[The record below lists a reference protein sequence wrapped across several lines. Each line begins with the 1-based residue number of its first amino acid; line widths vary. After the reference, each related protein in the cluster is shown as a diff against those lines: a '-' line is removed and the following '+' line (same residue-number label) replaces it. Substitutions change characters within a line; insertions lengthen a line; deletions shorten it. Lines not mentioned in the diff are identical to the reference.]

1 MTLSLQWGFA
11 QNTSNKD
18 SVSSSQIIVENAD
31 QAIVETGQTPQVTK
45 YLGNVRA
52 YHEGAFIFCDNA
64 ILTGNNLY
72 AVGNVS
78 ILEADTLQIYA
89 DTLIYQGDS
98 SLAYLVKDVI
108 LINNQDTL
116 YAPDL
121 KYNLSTKVAD
131 YVHKALMKDATNTL
145 KSQFGTYN
153 TATKE
158 AWFYTK
164 VSVDGDS
171 LSLLTDTLR
180 YNTESKQAAWYAP
193 AIIKNKNARLFSKS
207 GDYNLDTK
215 NGIFMGEAQYEEDTI
230 TALAD
235 TIIYDGVKNHISLL
249 GNASYVSQSDTATSD
264 TIIYDRENELI
275 ELIGKADYRGKDNS
289 AKGDKLRYDKKNETF
304 KFEGRSQLADAPLFI
319 DADFLDYDKNKQL
332 GYAVGNVV
340 YRDTSEG
347 LIIWADTL
355 DYDGT
360 INFMRATAQNR
371 KPVMGTEIDGDT
383 LYITARVLRTYR
395 KIIDPKAAVIDTLSK
410 MQNDSI
416 KTSQDS
422 LSIDSVKTN
431 ELIDS
436 QSIDYINLN
445 KIDKGSEPKLDSLFI
460 KKETG
465 VISKTDSLHLNS
477 QDSTIILLDTNS
489 TIKMDSM
496 SIKKDSIYIN
506 FNDSLMVDTSQ
517 ISGLDSINYLIAEDD
532 VVLYK
537 SDLQARADSLAYN
550 DLDSIFTLF
559 YNPVMWTDTTQIL
572 GDTIRIGLR
581 DNKISS
587 LVVNDN
593 AFMINSTDFKFFNQ
607 IGGKVLVGEFE
618 EGEMKL
624 MRVNGNAQIVYYM
637 LDDEDAY
644 IGANTT
650 DCSYMVFYFTDKKIS
665 DIRFYNSPQSK
676 ILPMQGTNH
685 EDIKLKNFNLRFS
698 EQPKNKDELFQ
709 PTPLTIQTLESPSTE
724 LKQDSEPTPGE
735 KKENKKE

>member
-1 MTLSLQWGFA
+1 MILSIQWVYG
-11 QNTSNKD
+11 QNTSNND
-18 SVSSSQIIVENAD
+18 SVSASQIIVENAD
-31 QAIVETGQTPQVTK
+31 QAIVETGQTPQVTR
-45 YLGNVRA
+45 YIGNVRA

-131 YVHKALMKDATNTL
+131 YTHKALMKDATNTL
-145 KSQFGTYN
+145 KSQYGTYN

-171 LSLLTDTLR
+171 LSVLTDTLR
-180 YNTESKQAAWYAP
+180 YNTESKQTTWNAP
-193 AIIKNKNARLFSKS
+193 AIIKNKNARLYSNK

-215 NGIFMGEAQYEEDTI
+215 SGIFMGEAQYEEDTI

-249 GNASYVSQSDTATSD
+249 GHASYLSQSDTATSD

-304 KFEGRSQLADAPLFI
+304 KFEGRSQLSDAPLFI

-332 GYAVGNVV
+332 GYALGNVV

-360 INFMRATAQNR
+360 INFMRATANNR

-383 LYITARVLRTYR
+383 LYISAKVLRTYR
-395 KIIDPKAAVIDTLSK
+395 KIIDPKAVIDTFSK
-410 MQNDSI
+410 IQNDSLI
-416 KTSQDS
+416 ARQDS
-422 LSIDSVKTN
+422 LSIDSMKTN
-431 ELIDS
+431 EMIDS
-436 QSIDYINLN
+436 QSIDNINLN
-445 KIDKGSEPKLDSLFI
+445 KIDKGSEPKLDSLFLE
-460 KKETG
+460 KETS
-465 VISKTDSLHLNS
+465 VISKTDSLHLIS
-477 QDSTIILLDTNS
+477 KDSTSIVLDTNS
-489 TIKMDSM
+489 TIAIDSI
-496 SIKKDSIYIN
+496 SFEKDSSNIN

-572 GDTIRIGLR
+572 GDTIRIGLT
-581 DNKISS
+581 NNQISS

-685 EDIKLKNFNLRFS
+685 EDIKLKNFNLRFT
-698 EQPKNKDELFQ
+698 EQPKHKDELFQ
-709 PTPLTIQTLESPSTE
+709 PTPLIEPILEKEPGE
-724 LKQDSEPTPGE
+724 LKEKTEAQPEPKSG
-735 KKENKKE
+735 NKKE